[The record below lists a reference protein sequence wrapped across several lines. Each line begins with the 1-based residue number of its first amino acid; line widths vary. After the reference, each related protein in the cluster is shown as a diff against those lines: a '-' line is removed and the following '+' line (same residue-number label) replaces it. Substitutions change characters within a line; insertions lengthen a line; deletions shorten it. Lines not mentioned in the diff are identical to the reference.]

1 MKHQYKAA
9 GAVALVLGSGLWNI
23 AQAETWRMAH
33 KMPAESIEGQMF
45 QAVADRIGETTGG
58 EVSVEVYPS
67 EQLGSDDAILE
78 QLQLGTV
85 QIYPEGSTFLQ
96 KWVPDIKYTSA
107 PFLFDDREHWVRF
120 MNSDLVKGWM
130 NQIEEEAGIAIMGD
144 QTKMVRGPYRV
155 LVSEPMV
162 EGLEDVQ
169 GLKLRMTA
177 DDLLAPAW
185 RHLGAE
191 VRTLA
196 WTEVYEGIGRGI
208 VASVTSPVSLVKP
221 MGFYEVAPHIARTDE
236 FPQGLAFMTNAD
248 AWNGLEDETREQII
262 SAYDQVAAEFA
273 ERIGKAAA
281 ADLEEMQAKGATYI
295 ELDTAPFTKKM
306 ADFYSDLDGKGELPE
321 GFMETVAAT
330 REPG

>member
-130 NQIEEEAGIAIMGD
+130 NQQLAMCPGNPD
-144 QTKMVRGPYRV
+144 LPVLPRSTKANP
-155 LVSEPMV
+155 P
-162 EGLEDVQ
+162 
-169 GLKLRMTA
+169 
-177 DDLLAPAW
+177 
-185 RHLGAE
+185 
-191 VRTLA
+191 
-196 WTEVYEGIGRGI
+196 
-208 VASVTSPVSLVKP
+208 VTSIDKDCLGSRCCFDYDSPLVGVELKD
-221 MGFYEVAPHIARTDE
+221 HIRATIKDFNFARKL
-236 FPQGLAFMTNAD
+236 F
-248 AWNGLEDETREQII
+248 RH
-262 SAYDQVAAEFA
+262 
-273 ERIGKAAA
+273 
-281 ADLEEMQAKGATYI
+281 
-295 ELDTAPFTKKM
+295 
-306 ADFYSDLDGKGELPE
+306 
-321 GFMETVAAT
+321 FMEKL
-330 REPG
+330 GF